1 MKNLYKIISVF
12 AIILSITSC
21 EDGIDPITQINPG
34 PDAGA
39 PVVEIAYPTD
49 GTTIQ
54 DLNLESTID
63 IEFEVQDDIE
73 ISSVIVNVDGN
84 QTASFNSFVDY
95 RIFQTTV
102 TKDGITTGDH
112 TLEIIAT
119 DISGNQTIQIVTFS
133 KEPPYTPLFNG
144 EFLYMPFDGVYT
156 DLISITNPEQI
167 GNPQFAGV
175 SYDGSNA
182 FKATTDSYLSFELDQ
197 SNLGDEF
204 TGAFWYKV
212 DASPDRSGILT
223 IGDDAADRFQGFRLF
238 REGNSSSQRIK
249 LNVGTGTGE
258 SWNDG
263 DVIDV
268 TAEEWVHVAFT
279 ISPTE
284 TVIYFNGL
292 PVNTATPSGAIDWT
306 NCTDLVIGAG
316 GPTFDYWGHNSDNSV
331 MDELRLFSV
340 AMSQSEI
347 QNLIDVTSPYEPL
360 YQEKFYMPFDGSNFD
375 FVGSTDATVIGNTL
389 FAGES
394 YEGSNAFL
402 SATDSYLTYPIS
414 NIFGSTTAFS
424 ATFWYKVSATPD
436 RAGILTVGD
445 DAADR
450 FQGFRLFREGNATEQ
465 RIKANIGTGTGES
478 WNDGDVITVA
488 AGEWVH
494 IALTVSETESKIYF
508 NGTEVN
514 TNALSNPVDWTNCTE
529 IVIGAGGP
537 TFDYWGH
544 ASDSSPMDEL
554 RLFDRALTSEEINN
568 MID

>member
-238 REGNSSSQRIK
+238 REGN
-249 LNVGTGTGE
+249 
-258 SWNDG
+258 
-263 DVIDV
+263 
-268 TAEEWVHVAFT
+268 
-279 ISPTE
+279 
-284 TVIYFNGL
+284 
-292 PVNTATPSGAIDWT
+292 
-306 NCTDLVIGAG
+306 
-316 GPTFDYWGHNSDNSV
+316 
-331 MDELRLFSV
+331 
-340 AMSQSEI
+340 
-347 QNLIDVTSPYEPL
+347 
-360 YQEKFYMPFDGSNFD
+360 
-375 FVGSTDATVIGNTL
+375 
-389 FAGES
+389 
-394 YEGSNAFL
+394 
-402 SATDSYLTYPIS
+402 
-414 NIFGSTTAFS
+414 
-424 ATFWYKVSATPD
+424 
-436 RAGILTVGD
+436 
-445 DAADR
+445 
-450 FQGFRLFREGNATEQ
+450 ATEQ

-514 TNALSNPVDWTNCTE
+514 ANALSNPVDWTNCTE